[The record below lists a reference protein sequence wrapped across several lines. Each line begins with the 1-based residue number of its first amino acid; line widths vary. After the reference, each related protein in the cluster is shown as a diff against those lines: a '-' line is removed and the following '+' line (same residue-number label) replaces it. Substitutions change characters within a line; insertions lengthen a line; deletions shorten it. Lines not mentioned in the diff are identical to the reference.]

1 MYMDRK
7 IRKYFRKVKRQRM
20 TMEEAAERA
29 GRPLYRF
36 RQEYEK
42 YYDPFSKPSYGH
54 WIFGGISVF
63 GFFVGILPILIQYS
77 DSLVNEKSYSI
88 ESEPEL
94 NIQEDI
100 ITLYWDDTGKLKYA
114 GDTIIED
121 QFYQD
126 SNSIIVPS
134 LYIKNLGQVT
144 ARDIIYD
151 WNYEENMENF
161 EREFKEISIPMEAV
175 VNEEE
180 EVIITELWQNV
191 PHHFPAENDETN
203 FLDTENVDYISVP
216 VVYLELLSR
225 YCYEV
230 FPETDNIDYSDFF
243 EGDQLP
249 QLDLTIEYTNILD
262 EKNEDSLYIQ
272 FEPVQY
278 KTLNGSAGGC
288 TFQIKTRTNN

>member
-1 MYMDRK
+1 MKRK
-7 IRKYFRKVKRQRM
+7 THSYFKKVKRGEL
-20 TMEEAAERA
+20 TVENAAEKL
-29 GRPLYRF
+29 GCPCYQF
-36 RQEYEK
+36 QKEFEK
-42 YYDPFSKPSYGH
+42 YYDPFSESSYG
-54 WIFGGISVF
+54 FR
-63 GFFVGILPILIQYS
+63 ILDGVTILTFLITIVSILIQFNA
-77 DSLVNEKSYSI
+77 SLTSERAYHM
-88 ESEPEL
+88 ESQPEL

-100 ITLYWDDTGKLKYA
+100 ITLYWDDTGKLKYV

-134 LYIKNLGQVT
+134 LYIKNLGQAT

-161 EREFKEISIPMEAV
+161 KRIFEEISIPMEAV

-180 EVIITELWQNV
+180 EVIITELWQDV
-191 PHHFPAENDETN
+191 PHHFLAENDETN

-230 FPETDNIDYSDFF
+230 FQETDNIDYSDFF

-272 FEPVQY
+272 FEPIRY

>member
-7 IRKYFRKVKRQRM
+7 SRRYFKKVKRQKM
-20 TMEEAAERA
+20 TMEEAAEQA
-29 GRPLYRF
+29 GYPFYRF

-42 YYDPFSKPSYGH
+42 YYDPFSKPSHHHRVGEISILSFLTSIIIPIFISTGTLLIEEKAYG
-54 WIFGGISVF
+54 
-63 GFFVGILPILIQYS
+63 
-77 DSLVNEKSYSI
+77 I
-88 ESEPEL
+88 ESIPEL
-94 NIQEDI
+94 NIEEDI
-100 ITLYWDDTGKLKYA
+100 ITLYWDDTGKLKYV

-134 LYIKNLGQVT
+134 LFIKNLGQAT

-180 EVIITELWQNV
+180 EVIITELWQDV

-230 FPETDNIDYSDFF
+230 FPETDNIDYSNFF